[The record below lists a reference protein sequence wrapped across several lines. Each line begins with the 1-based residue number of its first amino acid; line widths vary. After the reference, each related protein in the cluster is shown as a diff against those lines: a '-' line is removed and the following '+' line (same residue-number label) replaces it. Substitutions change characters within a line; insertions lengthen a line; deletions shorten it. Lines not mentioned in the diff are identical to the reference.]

1 MACLPPRLEWEGLGL
16 IWFPVEIVSFP
27 RTTSDTDIHSQQD
40 SSWTHYPGLTGGALC
55 TPVNPQTEW
64 LRSPDKM
71 VPGMYI
77 SKDEFILINVLL
89 KFCCLPEVQIYPGI
103 LYFYFLSL
111 ATLPPTKGLF
121 LSTLHD
127 PSSPLLKLLWA
138 SLAAKPGPRR
148 LVFTLHFFLPLLSFP
163 F

>member
-16 IWFPVEIVSFP
+16 IWFPVEIISFP

-40 SSWTHYPGLTGGALC
+40 SSWTHYPGLTEGALC
-55 TPVNPQTEW
+55 TPVNPQTVW

-89 KFCCLPEVQIYPGI
+89 KFCCLPDIQIYPGI

-111 ATLPPTKGLF
+111 ATLLPTKGLF

-127 PSSPLLKLLWA
+127 PSSPLLKPLWA
-138 SLAAKPGPRR
+138 WFSSQAWA
-148 LVFTLHFFLPLLSFP
+148 
-163 F
+163 

>member
-1 MACLPPRLEWEGLGL
+1 MDCLPPRLEWEGLGL

-40 SSWTHYPGLTGGALC
+40 TSWTYSPGLIEGALC
-55 TPVNPQTEW
+55 TPINPQTVW

-89 KFCCLPEVQIYPGI
+89 KFCCLPDIQIYPGI

-127 PSSPLLKLLWA
+127 PSSPLLKTLWA
-138 SLAAKPGPRR
+138 SLAAKPGPRG
-148 LVFTLHFFLPLLSFP
+148 LEFTLHFLPLLSFP